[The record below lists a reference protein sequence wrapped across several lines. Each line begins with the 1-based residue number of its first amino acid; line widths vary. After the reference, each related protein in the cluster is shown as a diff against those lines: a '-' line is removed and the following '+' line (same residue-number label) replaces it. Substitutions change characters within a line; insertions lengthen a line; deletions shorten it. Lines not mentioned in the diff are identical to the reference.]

1 MDGPL
6 VQAARGGSQAAFSR
20 LVQSHQQS
28 LRGFLRRLMLG
39 RTDEADDLAQETFIS
54 AWAGLSRL
62 RAAEDFRPWLFG
74 IAYRKAQ
81 SARRSRGRQARRDGA
96 WLAAETQSAEP
107 AMDPAL
113 RLTLEQVLSEL
124 GPEQRAA
131 VLLCLAEG
139 WTHPEAAQ
147 ALGLPLGTIKSHVAR
162 GRARLLAELGEG
174 T

>member
-20 LVQSHQQS
+20 LVQRHQQS
-28 LRGFLRRLMLG
+28 LRGFLRRLISS
-39 RTDEADDLAQETFIS
+39 RPDEADDLAQEAFLA
-54 AWAGLSRL
+54 AWSNLSRL
-62 RAAEDFRPWLFG
+62 READDFRPWLFG

-81 SARRSRGRQARRDGA
+81 SALRSGRRQARRDGA
-96 WLAAETQSAEP
+96 WLAVEAQAAEP
-107 AMDPAL
+107 ALDPDLRLSLDKAL
-113 RLTLEQVLSEL
+113 RDLD
-124 GPEQRAA
+124 PEQRAA
-131 VLLCLAEG
+131 VQLCLAEG

-162 GRARLLAELGEG
+162 GRARLLAELGEA

>member
-20 LVQSHQQS
+20 LVQRHQQS
-28 LRGFLRRLMLG
+28 LRGFLRRLLQG

-54 AWAGLSRL
+54 AWSSLSRL
-62 RAAEDFRPWLFG
+62 RAADDFRPWLFG
-74 IAYRKAQ
+74 IAYRKVQTAL
-81 SARRSRGRQARRDGA
+81 RSGLRQGRRDGE
-96 WLAAETQSAEP
+96 WLAAEAQAAEP

-113 RLTLEQVLSEL
+113 RLTLERVLSDL

-139 WTHPEAAQ
+139 WTHPEAAD
-147 ALGLPLGTIKSHVAR
+147 ALGLPLGTIKSHVSR
-162 GRARLLAELGEG
+162 GRARLLAELGEAP
-174 T
+174 